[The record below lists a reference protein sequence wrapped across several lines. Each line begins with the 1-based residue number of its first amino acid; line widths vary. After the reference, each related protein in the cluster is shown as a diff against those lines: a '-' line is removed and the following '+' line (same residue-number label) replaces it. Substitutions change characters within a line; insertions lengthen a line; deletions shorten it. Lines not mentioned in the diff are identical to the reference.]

1 MESNSVLETL
11 NVSRETIDSFGDYV
25 KILDKW
31 NKKINLVSKN
41 SMNDVWERH
50 ISDSAQLW
58 GFISNNVKKWV
69 DLGSGA
75 GFPGLIIAAL
85 AKEKLPDLKVTLIE
99 ADHRKCVF
107 LNQAASLLKV
117 EVEILTLRIQDC
129 PFQDADIIS
138 ARALAPMKTLISYFL
153 SHGKIK
159 KSKGLFLKG
168 KNINQELLEV
178 PNLDIFKVKVVPSFL
193 PGSGCVVAIEKK
205 EFV

>member
-107 LNQAASLLKV
+107 LNQAASL
-117 EVEILTLRIQDC
+117 
-129 PFQDADIIS
+129 
-138 ARALAPMKTLISYFL
+138 
-153 SHGKIK
+153 
-159 KSKGLFLKG
+159 
-168 KNINQELLEV
+168 
-178 PNLDIFKVKVVPSFL
+178 
-193 PGSGCVVAIEKK
+193 
-205 EFV
+205 